1 MHRRTILFA
10 GIVLTVT
17 AAVPAM
23 TRASGVVE
31 FDSRAFRAAQE
42 AGAGIVLFVHAPW

>member
-1 MHRRTILFA
+1 MHRRTIVLA
-10 GIVLTVT
+10 GVVLTAT

-42 AGAGIVLFVHAPW
+42 AGAGIVLFAHAPW

>member
-1 MHRRTILFA
+1 MHRRTIVLA
-10 GIVLTVT
+10 GVVLTAT

-42 AGAGIVLFVHAPW
+42 AGTGIVLFAHAPW